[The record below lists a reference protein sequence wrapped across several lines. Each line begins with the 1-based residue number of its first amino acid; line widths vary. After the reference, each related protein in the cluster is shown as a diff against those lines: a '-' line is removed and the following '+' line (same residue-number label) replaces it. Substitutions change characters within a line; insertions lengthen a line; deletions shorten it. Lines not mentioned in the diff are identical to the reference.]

1 MNRNVVVV
9 LCVVVVITGLLLVG
23 KTRVQ
28 AKGYWRPDKAER
40 ERLCDAFRRR
50 SCYRFRCAG
59 IFFKERSRWQDRNAF
74 FSARQSRRGKFL
86 GHMVRPVQD

>member
-23 KTRVQ
+23 KKASKPPAFR
-28 AKGYWRPDKAER
+28 GSHKAER
-40 ERLCDAFRRR
+40 EWLADAFRRR
-50 SCYRFRCAG
+50 SCHRFHCAG
-59 IFFKERSRWQDRNAF
+59 IFFKERSRWQDRLAF
-74 FSARQSRRGKFL
+74 FTARQSRGGKFL